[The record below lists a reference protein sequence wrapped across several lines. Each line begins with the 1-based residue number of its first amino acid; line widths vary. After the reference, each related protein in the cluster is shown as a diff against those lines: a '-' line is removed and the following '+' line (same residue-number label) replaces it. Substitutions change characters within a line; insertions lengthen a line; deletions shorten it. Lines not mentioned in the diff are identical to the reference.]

1 MTSSSQLSS
10 SYASGSE
17 SQLSLINGMM
27 QRFAQSGD
35 ALAGLNWA
43 LPLVLEELQA
53 EAGSLW
59 LHRPDEK
66 LLECVVC
73 IGPVDITGLKVP
85 EDKGLVGRAFC
96 EGEAEIVADTSQDK
110 GHDKTADKSS
120 GFVTLSTATAPVHL
134 GDKHFG
140 AIQAIN
146 RRLPSGDVGVFSQQ
160 DMPLLEGL
168 AGALAMALSNVELAQ
183 EAVAGQLLARD
194 VAQATEAQ
202 SALLPTPD
210 SGGFAAGEV
219 IPARHLSGDFF
230 DYMHTD
236 DKLFFCQGDVAG
248 KGIVASLLMARSV
261 ALFRRLVR
269 DGFDCQHIAL
279 EINRELLLEQNDR
292 FVTFAVGEMDVK
304 SGQTQMVNCGHGPVI
319 LTTNGDAVSTD
330 EDKVFDAQCQ
340 PLGIAPIASDDII
353 PFKFSLKGAYLALT
367 TDGITEA
374 TTQKGEE
381 IGLGTLQSLMKRLPG
396 KLAFEK
402 CDALMGLFNS
412 GKLKTHDDATILVIT
427 CPVANE
433 GDGK

>member
-1 MTSSSQLSS
+1 MTSSSQLAA
-10 SYASGSE
+10 SYTSGVD
-17 SQLSLINGMM
+17 SQLSFINGMM

-35 ALAGLNWA
+35 AMAGLNWA
-43 LPLVLEELQA
+43 LPLVLDELQA

-59 LHRPDEK
+59 LHRPDEQI
-66 LLECVVC
+66 LECVVC

-96 EGEAEIVADTSQDK
+96 DGEAEIVADTSQDK
-110 GHDKTADKSS
+110 AHDKTADKSS

-134 GDKHFG
+134 GEKRFG

-146 RRLPSGDVGVFSQQ
+146 RRLPSGDIGVFSQQ

-202 SALLPTPD
+202 SALLPAPD
-210 SGGFAAGEV
+210 VLGYAAGEV

-230 DYMHTD
+230 DYMRTD

-269 DGFDCQHIAL
+269 DGFDCQNIAL
-279 EINRELLLEQNDR
+279 EINHEFLLEQNDR
-292 FVTFAVGEMDVK
+292 FVTFAVGEMELK
-304 SGQTQMVNCGHGPVI
+304 TGRTQMVNCGHGPVI
-319 LTTNGDAVSTD
+319 LTTKPELDLAHKD
-330 EDKVFDAQCQ
+330 MVFDAQSQ
-340 PLGIAPIASDDII
+340 PLGIAEIEADQIV
-353 PFKFSLKGAYLALT
+353 PFEFELKGAYLALT

-374 TTQKGEE
+374 TTQKGDE
-381 IGLGTLQSLMKRLPG
+381 IGLGTLQTLMKRLPG
-396 KLAFEK
+396 DLASEK
-402 CDALMGLFNS
+402 CAALMGLFNS

-427 CPVANE
+427 CPEAKEEVIR
-433 GDGK
+433 